1 MVQKILDINLLL
13 RMRMTSH
20 RVMKKQTKKDTLL

>member
-13 RMRMTSH
+13 HMRMISH